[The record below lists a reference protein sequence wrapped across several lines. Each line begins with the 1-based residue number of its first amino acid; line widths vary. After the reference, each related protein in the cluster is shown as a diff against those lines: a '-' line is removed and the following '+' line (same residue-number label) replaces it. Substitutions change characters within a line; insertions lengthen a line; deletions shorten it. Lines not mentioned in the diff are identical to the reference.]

1 MVNGMTSKAEFGNTV
16 KDFRGAK
23 VLVIGDLMLDTYLI
37 GDAARIS
44 PEAPVPVVKLART
57 EDRPGGAANTAM
69 NIAAL
74 GGRPIVMGM
83 VGRNYAGKRFLS
95 LMKNILLST
104 EGIISRENVTTTR
117 KVRVV
122 AGTQQIVRIDEEEV
136 LQWTEELNMEAA
148 GFLEKS
154 VADVEAIAI
163 SDYAKGFLNGNL
175 MTKLNDVARVRKIP
189 ILVDTKPVNIG
200 LYKGCDLL
208 KPNRKEAEELSGVKI
223 TDNDSCDRAA
233 SILMNQISPRAL
245 LITRGS
251 EGMDL
256 YREGRDVSRVNAHI
270 SQVFDVSGAGD
281 TVLAILALSYAR
293 KADPEIACELA
304 SYAAGVAVRKPGTS
318 VVTPEELLESIP

>member
-1 MVNGMTSKAEFGNTV
+1 MVNKMTSRAEFEKTV
-16 KDFRGAK
+16 KDFKGAK

-37 GDAARIS
+37 GEAARIS
-44 PEAPVPVVKLART
+44 PEAPVPVVKLGRT

-74 GGRPIVMGM
+74 GGKPIVMGA
-83 VGRNYAGKRFLS
+83 VGRNYAGKRFMA
-95 LMKNILLST
+95 LMKSISLST
-104 EGIISRENVTTTR
+104 EGIISREDITTTR

-122 AGTQQIVRIDEEEV
+122 AGTQQIVRIDEEDV
-136 LQWTEELNMEAA
+136 LQWTEELSLEAA
-148 GFLEKS
+148 GFIDKS
-154 VADVEAIAI
+154 VGEVEAIAI
-163 SDYAKGFLNGNL
+163 SDYAKGFLN
-175 MTKLNDVARVRKIP
+175 DVARVRNIP

-200 LYKGCDLL
+200 FYKGCDLL

-223 TDNDSCDRAA
+223 TDEKSCDRAA
-233 SILMNQISPRAL
+233 SVVMKQISPRAL

-256 YREGRDVSRVNAHI
+256 YREGQGVSRIKAHI

-281 TVLAILALSYAR
+281 TVLATLALCYAGNV
-293 KADPEIACELA
+293 DPEVACELA

>member
-1 MVNGMTSKAEFGNTV
+1 MASKAEFEKTV
-16 KDFRGAK
+16 KDFKWAK

-37 GDAARIS
+37 GEAARIS
-44 PEAPVPVVKLART
+44 PEAPVPVVKLGRT

-74 GGRPIVMGM
+74 GGRPIVMGI
-83 VGRNYAGKRFLS
+83 VGRNYAGKRFMA
-95 LMKNILLST
+95 LMKSISLST
-104 EGIISRENVTTTR
+104 EGIISREDITTTR

-122 AGTQQIVRIDEEEV
+122 AGTQQIVRIDEEDV
-136 LQWTEELNMEAA
+136 LQWTEELSLEAA
-148 GFLEKS
+148 GFIEKS
-154 VADVEAIAI
+154 VGEVDAIAI
-163 SDYAKGFLNGNL
+163 SDYAKGFLNGRL
-175 MTKLNDVARVRKIP
+175 MTKLNDVARVRNIP

-223 TDNDSCDRAA
+223 TDEKSCDHAA
-233 SILMNQISPRAL
+233 SVVMNQISPRAL

-256 YREGRDVSRVNAHI
+256 YREGRDVSRIRAHI

-281 TVLAILALSYAR
+281 TVLATLALSYAG
-293 KADPEIACELA
+293 KVDPEIACELA